1 MSGECGEQSS
11 NTGVLR
17 IGNVNIDSSLI
28 SDSGSGSGSGS
39 RGLLVRSSG
48 ISRASDH
55 MQRNVMAS
63 PRIVSDVNQNQMQQT
78 NLQPASVSPSVS
90 SGVSL
95 PSMSAT
101 NQEGAR
107 SKDWIDD
114 EFIQSLM
121 K

>member
-1 MSGECGEQSS
+1 M
-11 NTGVLR
+11 N
-17 IGNVNIDSSLI
+17 
-28 SDSGSGSGSGS
+28 
-39 RGLLVRSSG
+39 
-48 ISRASDH
+48 H
-55 MQRNVMAS
+55 MQRNVMVS

-114 EFIQSLM
+114 EFTQSLM